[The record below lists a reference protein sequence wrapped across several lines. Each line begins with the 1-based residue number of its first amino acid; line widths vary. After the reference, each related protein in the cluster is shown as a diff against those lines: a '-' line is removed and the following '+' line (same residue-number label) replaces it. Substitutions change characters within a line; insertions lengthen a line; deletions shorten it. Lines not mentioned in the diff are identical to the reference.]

1 MDFEPGEPA
10 MAETD
15 NNLKRRRKN
24 KQLIATRRTA
34 MELASVFMG
43 ILPDPDEVLKMA
55 GLSLTDAYKEILT
68 DDHLTAVMGSRMA
81 GVKQMTWTIERGK
94 ASARVHKHV
103 LKNFEEDLNVPHLI
117 EQIMKK
123 NGWGMSPISVEW
135 EVRENMWWVKDLIDK
150 PARWFKFDSDKNEIR
165 FISTKEP
172 IFGEEIP
179 KYSLLFPRN
188 NPDYDNP
195 YGERLL
201 SKCYWPIT
209 FKRNGLKWWN
219 VFVEKYALNP
229 LFAKHRPGAKQAEID
244 TIMDQLD
251 NMVQDSIM
259 TVPEGTNVESLDVKG
274 KSASAQIYLGLCRYM
289 DNGVSKIWLGET
301 LTTDV
306 QDKGAYAAV
315 KAHQGVKDER
325 TNDDK
330 NDIEKELNILI
341 KWQVELNFGDVPAP
355 VFKMSKPKDLKKEQ
369 SDRDKN
375 LKELGV
381 KFTKE
386 YIVSEYDIDEDHFEI
401 GEPPAEEPGFSFAIE
416 EQKQLDKAIE
426 GLTDEELQKQME
438 QTLEPVFKL
447 INNSEGY
454 TEALKNLTKIYPKMK
469 TERFD
474 KFFTN
479 EVFVTE
485 AFGRGT
491 ESE

>member
-1 MDFEPGEPA
+1 
-10 MAETD
+10 MAKTD
-15 NNLKRRRKN
+15 NAVRKRRKN

-43 ILPDPDEVLKMA
+43 ILPDPDEVLRMA

-81 GVKQMTWTIERGK
+81 GVKQMTWAIERGK

-103 LKNFEEDLNVPHLI
+103 LKNFEEDINVPHLI

-135 EVRENMWWVKDLIDK
+135 EAREARWWVKDLVDK
-150 PARWFKFDSDKNEIR
+150 PARWFKFDSDHNEIR
-165 FISTKEP
+165 FISTAQP

-179 KYSLLFPRN
+179 KYSLLYPRN

-244 TIMDQLD
+244 KIMDQLD

-259 TVPEGTNVESLDVKG
+259 AIPDDVEVESLDVKG
-274 KSASAQIYLGLCRYM
+274 KSASAQIYLALCRYM

-306 QDKGAYAAV
+306 QDKGAFAAV

-330 NDIEKELNILI
+330 NDIEKEINILTG
-341 KWQVELNFGDVPAP
+341 WMTELNFGDVPAP
-355 VFKMSKPKDLKKEQ
+355 VFKMSKPKELHKDKAE
-369 SDRDKN
+369 RDKN
-375 LKELGV
+375 LATMGWKP
-381 KFTKE
+381 KKE
-386 YIVSEYDIDEDHFEI
+386 YFVDEYGMNPDHFEV
-401 GEPPAEEPGFSFAIE
+401 GKPQEDEEGFSFAVQ
-416 EQKQLDKAIE
+416 EQKQLDKALE

-438 QTLEPVFKL
+438 ETLKPVFKL
-447 INNSEGY
+447 INNSKGY
-454 TEALKNLTKIYPKMK
+454 SEALKNLTKIYPKMN
-469 TERFD
+469 TERFE

-491 ESE
+491 ES